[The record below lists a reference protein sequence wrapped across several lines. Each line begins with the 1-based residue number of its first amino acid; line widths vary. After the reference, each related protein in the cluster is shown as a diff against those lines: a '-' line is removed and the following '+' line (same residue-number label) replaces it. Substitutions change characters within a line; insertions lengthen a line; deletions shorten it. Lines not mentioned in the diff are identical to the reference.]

1 MRFRDREE
9 AGRRLAGRLSHLK
22 GADPVVLALPR
33 GGVPVGLPI
42 AEALDA
48 PLDLLLVRKIGA
60 PGFGEYGIGAV
71 VDGDRP
77 EAVLD
82 EAVVTELGI
91 SRAHIERETARQLRE
106 IERRRALYLRGR
118 RPVALSGRTVVVV
131 DDGIAT
137 GGTARVALRALARS
151 GAARRVLAAPL
162 APPAAAEALRAQCD
176 EAVFLATP
184 ADFGSVGFYYD
195 DFRQLEDAE
204 VIALLDR
211 AAARTSSVDRGGTT
225 HRA

>member
-1 MRFRDREE
+1 M
-9 AGRRLAGRLSHLK
+9 
-22 GADPVVLALPR
+22 
-33 GGVPVGLPI
+33 
-42 AEALDA
+42 
-48 PLDLLLVRKIGA
+48 
-60 PGFGEYGIGAV
+60 
-71 VDGDRP
+71 
-77 EAVLD
+77 
-82 EAVVTELGI
+82 
-91 SRAHIERETARQLRE
+91 
-106 IERRRALYLRGR
+106 
-118 RPVALSGRTVVVV
+118 ALSGRTVVVI

-137 GGTARVALRALARS
+137 GGTARVVLRALARS

-204 VIALLDR
+204 VIVLLDR